1 MQSLD
6 KLTPM
11 MLARFTQ
18 IDYDREMALIAVIR
32 DEQPNAQFIGVARYV
47 TNPDRESCEF
57 ALTVTDAWQR
67 HGIGRELMTRLMG
80 VARDRGLEV
89 MTGEVLSN
97 NRKMLK
103 MCETLGF
110 RIARSS
116 DDPEVVEVRRH
127 L

>member
-1 MQSLD
+1 
-6 KLTPM
+6 
-11 MLARFTQ
+11 
-18 IDYDREMALIAVIR
+18 
-32 DEQPNAQFIGVARYV
+32 
-47 TNPDRESCEF
+47 
-57 ALTVTDAWQR
+57 
-67 HGIGRELMTRLMG
+67 MG